1 MAEPI
6 GDDPGGVVSRRSTK
20 RRRRHLHE
28 LVLIV
33 RPPGRPADIRVFAE
47 DEMEEAATYAAQF
60 DTSIERLA

>member
-1 MAEPI
+1 MTELV

-20 RRRRHLHE
+20 RRHRHLHE

-47 DEMEEAATYAAQF
+47 DEMEEAESYAAQ
-60 DTSIERLA
+60 SGRPIERLT